1 MEYGSCAEEVR
12 SGQILESLW
21 CSYYLGCIISSI
33 PCLLCFIK
41 NVSLILFFIRNLF
54 CDSFGWWL
62 LLDVISPCGLI
73 VAQVW
78 LWRESQRWWD
88 VGVGFLFLWPSAIE
102 TGKTSLFHYTPVI
115 SKPQLQEKFIS
126 PSHSLLVFPGS
137 GTFTTLIRA
146 DGSFILRTI
155 NGKIFPVPVVFHSL
169 SLAWHLDKVPY

>member
-102 TGKTSLFHYTPVI
+102 TGKNLFVPLYSCDLQTS
-115 SKPQLQEKFIS
+115 
-126 PSHSLLVFPGS
+126 
-137 GTFTTLIRA
+137 A
-146 DGSFILRTI
+146 A
-155 NGKIFPVPVVFHSL
+155 GKIHLSCLCWSFQGQEHSPHWSGL
-169 SLAWHLDKVPY
+169 MAALFWEL